1 MYYKW
6 RLLTIIVF
14 FLYDIDNRD
23 RKKFSILCE
32 IFSFVDTVKE
42 TVKWTLCSLNTLFYV
57 MRIMY
62 VYFYVKFFINP

>member
-6 RLLTIIVF
+6 RLLIIIVF

-42 TVKWTLCSLNTLFYV
+42 MVKWTLCSLSTLLYV

-62 VYFYVKFFINP
+62 VHFYVKFFINP